1 MATFFGVF
9 CPDGDAAGLKAV
21 QEMTAAVKGEAV
33 MANHYTDKAF
43 FGYQAWA
50 IDEPGLPLWST
61 CGSFL
66 LTGYLRIDYREDLA
80 AHLGID
86 RGQTALY
93 TNGQLLLMA
102 YQKWGQNCVSYL
114 YGDWAFAIYD
124 KNKNTLFFARDQLG
138 VSALFYTT
146 YNNRIYF
153 TSDLNLFKAISDL
166 PLQVN
171 KEELLRFSLR
181 FIGMGAGATFFEGV
195 HKLEHSHCLSF
206 NAQRQSQK
214 IKYWELMDIPEL
226 RYQTDDQY
234 AEQFHEIFE
243 RAVQTRM
250 PKQTQTGILLSS
262 GYDST
267 AVAAFAA
274 AHLRKDKKQLYSFT
288 SVPAYLSEIP
298 DHIKFKTNEQPLV
311 EEFASGIPNLV
322 TSFGGFKDTC
332 ISDMLLSEGNC
343 DLNHPLIIPN
353 TIWLDGFFQQAKE
366 KGIGLMLNGQQGN
379 VFISWNGPYLHS
391 ALFLQCKWQSL
402 FKEIGAISKNQQVSR
417 YTAFKWHVYGAIK
430 AKAISARERILGLK
444 KYSLVSS
451 GPLNDRYLRD
461 LDWERFEKETHW
473 IPGFSSPKSSRNV
486 RQSLL
491 KFSLNTTNYRWHA
504 LAQRHQIGIADATSD
519 IKLANFSFGVPENL
533 WYKEG
538 VKRFL
543 YRKTFTKEIPTSILN
558 SPHRWQS
565 ADYAIRIA
573 KDVRLQSIINEIL
586 ADRQPNEWVDK
597 AKLRTALIAFNKE
610 TNTLAKNKLG
620 GIIVNNISFYLFTKK
635 ILP

>member
-21 QEMTAAVKGEAV
+21 QEMTTAVKGEAV
-33 MANHYTDKAF
+33 MANHFTDKAF

-50 IDEPGLPLWST
+50 IDEPGMPLWST
-61 CGSFL
+61 CGNFL
-66 LTGYLRIDYREDLA
+66 LTGYLRIDYRDDLA
-80 AHLGID
+80 THLRID
-86 RGQTALY
+86 RGQAELY

-146 YNNRIYF
+146 YNNRVYF
-153 TSDLNLFKAISDL
+153 SSDLNLFKAISDL

-171 KEELLRFSLR
+171 KEELIRFSLR
-181 FIGMGAGATFFEGV
+181 FIGMGACATFFEGV
-195 HKLEHSHCLSF
+195 HKLEHSHSLSF

-234 AEQFHEIFE
+234 AEHLHEIFE

-311 EEFASGIPNLV
+311 EEFASGISNLV
-322 TSFGGFKDTC
+322 TSFGDFKDIH
-332 ISDMLLSEGNC
+332 ISDLLLSDLNC
-343 DLNHPLIIPN
+343 DLNYPTIIPN
-353 TIWLDGFFQQAKE
+353 TVWLDGFLRQTKE
-366 KGIGLMLNGQQGN
+366 KGVGLLLNAQQGN
-379 VFISWNGPYLHS
+379 VFVSWHGSYLHV
-391 ALFLQCKWQSL
+391 AQFLQGKWPTL
-402 FKEIGAISKNQQVSR
+402 FKEIAAISKVQQISK
-417 YTAFKWHVYGAIK
+417 YTAFKWNVYGGIK
-430 AKAISARERILGLK
+430 DRVTSAKNRMSGL
-444 KYSLVSS
+444 SHHNLISS
-451 GPLNDRYLRD
+451 GPMNDVLLKGLN
-461 LDWERFEKETHW
+461 WERLEKETHW
-473 IPGFSSPKSSRNV
+473 IPGYSSPRSSKHV
-486 RQSLL
+486 RQGLL
-491 KFSLNTTNYRWHA
+491 KAALNTTNYRWHA

-519 IKLANFSFGVPENL
+519 IKLANFSFGVPENI

-586 ADRQPNEWVDK
+586 ADQQLNEWIDRDK
-597 AKLRTALIAFNKE
+597 LSSALIAFNKE
-610 TNTLAKNKLG
+610 TNMLAKNKLG
-620 GIIVNNISFYLFTKK
+620 GFLINNISFYLFTKK